1 MQRRTLIAAA
11 ALAPLPSFGNDDV
24 AAVLARGG
32 VALVLRH
39 ALTEPGTGDP
49 PGYRLA
55 DCATQR
61 NLSAEGRAQARRLG
75 EWFAQRRLTP
85 AVVRSSRWCR
95 CIDTAQI
102 AFGRAQPDD
111 ALNSFFDNP
120 EAGPAQTATS
130 RTLLARIPPATF
142 EVWVTHQVN
151 ASALTGEWLAMGE
164 ALVVVSADGGGSVRV
179 VARLLVP

>member
-1 MQRRTLIAAA
+1 VRAFEDNAGLSRERAGEVAEYFKTVLELPPEAISYEWAGDTQPIASNA
-11 ALAPLPSFGNDDV
+11 
-24 AAVLARGG
+24 
-32 VALVLRH
+32 
-39 ALTEPGTGDP
+39 
-49 PGYRLA
+49 
-55 DCATQR
+55 
-61 NLSAEGRAQARRLG
+61 SAEGRAQARRLG

-95 CIDTAQI
+95 CIDTAQL

-120 EAGPAQTATS
+120 DAGPAQTATS
-130 RTLLARIPPATF
+130 RTLLARIPPGTF